1 MMAAIEAG
9 AKRESNGESKAEWQ
23 TERRRDGETGGGREA
38 MEWER
43 EGGRER
49 E

>member
-23 TERRRDGETGGGREA
+23 TERRRDGEPGVGREA
-38 MEWER
+38 KEWKR
-43 EGGRER
+43 EGVSE
-49 E
+49 